1 MNIHQTTHKLH
12 RTWQTRKKEAKKETL
27 TTEVEILV
35 GEIETRQHIL
45 FGGHSIGVT
54 NAKKARE
61 WQHVTDA
68 VNAASAQGRT
78 VAEIKKKWSDIK
90 VDAKKRLA
98 SHRQSVCATGG
109 GTGAPELTPMDE
121 RLAGIIGESLLS
133 GVVTEA
139 DGDTDVKVAPTELG
153 NHIYIPVFE
162 MRVNQMYSSCVISA
176 GM

>member
-1 MNIHQTTHKLH
+1 MAKTEK
-12 RTWQTRKKEAKKETL
+12 RGKKINFNNS
-27 TTEVEILV
+27 EVEILV
-35 GEIETRQHIL
+35 GEVETRQNIL
-45 FGGHSIGVT
+45 FVGNSIGVT

-61 WQHVTDA
+61 WQHVADA
-68 VNAASAQGRT
+68 VNSASAQGRT

-139 DGDTDVKVAPTELG
+139 DGDTDVKCPPDEPG
-153 NHIYIPVFE
+153 KHIYIPVFE
-162 MRVNQMYSSCVISA
+162 IRVNQMHSSCVISA
-176 GM
+176 GSRCKENNKSI